1 MSFAEQALQDKIE
14 IRREFQRMY
23 KHSAERAHD
32 IRTRVLPPEKEAVRK
47 KILHRYT
54 LENSKLNLSA
64 SGFKLHASVSDCYLV
79 SALCSSCSEYLTAAC
94 SLHSRTE
101 TVNS

>member
-1 MSFAEQALQDKIE
+1 MSFAEQALRDKIE
-14 IRREFQRMY
+14 IRREYQRMY

-54 LENSKLNLSA
+54 LEK
-64 SGFKLHASVSDCYLV
+64 KQ
-79 SALCSSCSEYLTAAC
+79 LCEIINDLGEEIWKMQKEMEEA
-94 SLHSRTE
+94 R
-101 TVNS
+101 NNG

>member
-1 MSFAEQALQDKIE
+1 MSFAEQALRDKIE

-54 LENSKLNLSA
+54 LEK
-64 SGFKLHASVSDCYLV
+64 KQ
-79 SALCSSCSEYLTAAC
+79 LCEIINDLGEEIWKMQKEMEEA
-94 SLHSRTE
+94 R
-101 TVNS
+101 NNG

>member
-1 MSFAEQALQDKIE
+1 MSFAEQALRDKIE

-54 LENSKLNLSA
+54 LEK
-64 SGFKLHASVSDCYLV
+64 KQ
-79 SALCSSCSEYLTAAC
+79 LCEIINDLGEEIWKMQKEMEEA
-94 SLHSRTE
+94 RE
-101 TVNS
+101 NG

>member
-1 MSFAEQALQDKIE
+1 MSFAEQALRDKIE
-14 IRREFQRMY
+14 VRREYQRMY

-54 LENSKLNLSA
+54 LEK
-64 SGFKLHASVSDCYLV
+64 KQ
-79 SALCSSCSEYLTAAC
+79 LCEIINDLGEEIWKMQKEMEEA
-94 SLHSRTE
+94 R
-101 TVNS
+101 NNG

>member
-1 MSFAEQALQDKIE
+1 MSFAEQALRDKIE
-14 IRREFQRMY
+14 IRKEYQRMY

-54 LENSKLNLSA
+54 LEK
-64 SGFKLHASVSDCYLV
+64 KQ
-79 SALCSSCSEYLTAAC
+79 LCEIINDLGEEIWKMQKEMEVA
-94 SLHSRTE
+94 R
-101 TVNS
+101 NNG

>member
-54 LENSKLNLSA
+54 LEKRQ
-64 SGFKLHASVSDCYLV
+64 
-79 SALCSSCSEYLTAAC
+79 LCEIINDLGEEIWKMQKEMEEA
-94 SLHSRTE
+94 R
-101 TVNS
+101 NNG

>member
-1 MSFAEQALQDKIE
+1 MSFAEQALRDKIE
-14 IRREFQRMY
+14 IRKEYQRMY

-54 LENSKLNLSA
+54 LEKRQ
-64 SGFKLHASVSDCYLV
+64 
-79 SALCSSCSEYLTAAC
+79 LCEIINDLGEEIWKMQKEMEEA
-94 SLHSRTE
+94 R
-101 TVNS
+101 NNG

>member
-1 MSFAEQALQDKIE
+1 MSFAEQALRDKIE

-54 LENSKLNLSA
+54 LEKRQ
-64 SGFKLHASVSDCYLV
+64 
-79 SALCSSCSEYLTAAC
+79 LCEIINDLGEEIWKMQKEMEEA
-94 SLHSRTE
+94 R
-101 TVNS
+101 NNG

>member
-1 MSFAEQALQDKIE
+1 MSFAEQALRDKIE
-14 IRREFQRMY
+14 VRREYQRMY

-54 LENSKLNLSA
+54 LEKRQ
-64 SGFKLHASVSDCYLV
+64 
-79 SALCSSCSEYLTAAC
+79 LCEIINDLGEEIWKMQKEMEA
-94 SLHSRTE
+94 R
-101 TVNS
+101 NNG

>member
-1 MSFAEQALQDKIE
+1 MSFAEQALRDKIE
-14 IRREFQRMY
+14 IRREYQRMY

-54 LENSKLNLSA
+54 LEKKQLCEIINALGEEIWMMQIEMEGES
-64 SGFKLHASVSDCYLV
+64 HA
-79 SALCSSCSEYLTAAC
+79 
-94 SLHSRTE
+94 
-101 TVNS
+101 